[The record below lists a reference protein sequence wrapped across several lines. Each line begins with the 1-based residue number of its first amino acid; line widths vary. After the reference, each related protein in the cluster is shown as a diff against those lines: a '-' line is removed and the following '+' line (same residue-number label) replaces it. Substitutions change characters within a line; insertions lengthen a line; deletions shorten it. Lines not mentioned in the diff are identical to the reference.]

1 MLVMYIIMRKL
12 GFPVKVFR
20 RMKIFLTN
28 FIEKHSITY
37 NVKKMCLVV
46 KKSAPKSQ
54 QWVLR
59 GRSEK
64 NTSRRFSFS
73 IYISKYLYIYVPAY
87 LYIYLRV
94 YLCDATK
101 RIFSSIHLPPR
112 QWSSQHYC
120 NQHTPS
126 IISCVQD

>member
-46 KKSAPKSQ
+46 KKKC
-54 QWVLR
+54 
-59 GRSEK
+59 SEK
-64 NTSRRFSFS
+64 
-73 IYISKYLYIYVPAY
+73 PAMG
-87 LYIYLRV
+87 
-94 YLCDATK
+94 TK
-101 RIFSSIHLPPR
+101 KSL
-112 QWSSQHYC
+112 
-120 NQHTPS
+120 
-126 IISCVQD
+126 